1 MILQSKPG
9 RFRYTVIFTATA
21 KGLES
26 FESLD
31 AMPPVLRAR
40 CVRALEG
47 RDSGTVIIA
56 GEAEEAATEAAA
68 CARPPAPQPEAA
80 GTGRVRVSNRMIA
93 LGLHLLVAALAAAAW
108 FLASRG

>member
-9 RFRYTVIFTATA
+9 RYRYTVIFTATA
-21 KGLES
+21 KGLEC

-31 AMPPVLRAR
+31 AMPPVLRAQ
-40 CVRALEG
+40 CVKALEG
-47 RDSGTVIIA
+47 RASGTVLIA

-68 CARPPAPQPEAA
+68 GARPPAPRPEASA
-80 GTGRVRVSNRMIA
+80 TGRARVSNRMVA